1 MGCNCNHSV
10 PGTNCQCSIPI
21 ELARAGLKGDTGSQG
36 NAGADGVA
44 TLHNQFVVPAQTG
57 VYAGT
62 MATYSFDPT
71 LHLSVNG
78 DKIKI
83 IVVFE
88 VTSGASGTMGI
99 YFGGN
104 LLGDQYIFV
113 PGPAKQLKMEIIVNR
128 VGASTEVIDQSWA
141 EVPSTT
147 GDSATNYA
155 YPFSNLSVSLLAA
168 LNITINAT
176 QTVIGETIYVRQFSI
191 ERMKLTV

>member
-1 MGCNCNHSV
+1 MGCKCNHST

-21 ELARAGLKGDTGSQG
+21 ELARAGLKGDTGNQG

-44 TLHNQFVVPAQTG
+44 TLYNNFTTPSQFG

-62 MATYSFDPT
+62 MATYAFDPT
-71 LHLSVNG
+71 LHMSVNG

-88 VTSGASGTMGI
+88 TTTGANGTMGV
-99 YFGGN
+99 FFDGN
-104 LLGDQYIFV
+104 LLGDQYVFV
-113 PGPAKQLKMEIIVNR
+113 PGPTKQVKMEIVVNR
-128 VGASTEVIDQSWA
+128 VSGVSQVVDQSWI

-155 YPFSNLSVSLLAA
+155 YPHSTLSISLAA
-168 LNITINAT
+168 IFNITINAT
-176 QTVIGETIYVRQFSI
+176 QVVPVQTIYVRQFSI
-191 ERMKLTV
+191 ERMKQTV